1 MLQNFQGHGMLR
13 APSVSASSIS
23 TPSTSQSQQSPNQP
37 WLSAQ
42 HGRPPLPS
50 QSIRPQVNPQS
61 LQQRS
66 HIPQQSPQLLQEAS
80 PPHQLL
86 PSSQQPQQIPAS
98 NQSQDNHVQ
107 QLSSARIS
115 QPLANQQ
122 LLIRAQG
129 STNQKPP
136 SPAIGQAS
144 IVPSGRPT
152 EMSNATEISEA
163 CSTILSKRNIQEI
176 VNQVDSFFCLLS
188 LASCFL

>member
-1 MLQNFQGHGMLR
+1 MLR
-13 APSVSASSIS
+13 ASSVSASSTS
-23 TPSTSQSQQSPNQP
+23 TPSTSQNQQSPHQP

-50 QSIRPQVNPQS
+50 QSIRTQVNPQS

-80 PPHQLL
+80 LPHQLL

-98 NQSQDNHVQ
+98 NQSQDNHGQ
-107 QLSSARIS
+107 QLSSARVP

-122 LLIRAQG
+122 LIRVQG

-144 IVPSGRPT
+144 IAPSGRPT
-152 EMSNATEISEA
+152 ENSNATEISEA

-176 VNQVDSFFCLLS
+176 VNQVDSFFCLQS
-188 LASCFL
+188 LAPCFL